1 MEKIATF
8 SLLFMVYFLGSL
20 ALVQLSIRPMRKLI
34 IEAGGN
40 GKHWQTNY
48 LKIMGFSLLLSLV
61 TTLLAFYLFPDQS
74 L

>member
-1 MEKIATF
+1 MEKIASI
-8 SLLFMVYFLGSL
+8 SLLFLVYFLGSL
-20 ALVQLSIRPMRKLI
+20 ALVQMSIRPMRKLI
-34 IEAGGN
+34 SESRGN

-48 LKIMGFSLLLSLV
+48 LKIMGFSLILSLA